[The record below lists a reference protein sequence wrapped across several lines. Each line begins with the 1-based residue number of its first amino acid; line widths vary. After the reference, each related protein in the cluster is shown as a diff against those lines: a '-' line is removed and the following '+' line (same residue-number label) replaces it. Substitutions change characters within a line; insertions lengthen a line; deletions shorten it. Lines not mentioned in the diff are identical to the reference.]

1 MITICMAR
9 KDSNYMSSLKESII
23 VAFAFVGVVVGAG
36 FATGQ
41 EIFQFLLAMVNL
53 VF

>member
-1 MITICMAR
+1 M
-9 KDSNYMSSLKESII
+9 SNVKESII

-41 EIFQFLLAMVNL
+41 EIFQFFTSHGIYSIGGILLL
-53 VF
+53 DLS

>member
-1 MITICMAR
+1 M
-9 KDSNYMSSLKESII
+9 SNVKESII

-41 EIFQFLLAMVNL
+41 EIFNSSLVMVFTVLAVFLLL
-53 VF
+53 DLS

>member
-1 MITICMAR
+1 M
-9 KDSNYMSSLKESII
+9 KVLKESTI

-41 EIFQFLLAMVNL
+41 EIFQFFTSNGQFSVLGLLL
-53 VF
+53 QD

>member
-1 MITICMAR
+1 M
-9 KDSNYMSSLKESII
+9 NNVKESII

-41 EIFQFLLAMVNL
+41 EIFQF
-53 VF
+53 FTSHGIYSIGGIFFT

>member
-1 MITICMAR
+1 MVKQVLR
-9 KDSNYMSSLKESII
+9 

-41 EIFQFLLAMVNL
+41 EIMQYFVAFGINGVWGAVLSAVIMSRWR
-53 VF
+53 